1 MTELKKLGALSILT
15 SVFSGLVVFI
25 VSFVFGLFNSADI
38 EARSEL
44 RELQSKHL
52 GAIERIN
59 KVESRSEYN
68 QEMLI
73 KIERGVERLNDKID
87 KLREFK

>member
-15 SVFSGLVVFI
+15 SVFSGLVVFG

-44 RELQSKHL
+44 RDLRVKHL
-52 GAIERIN
+52 GAIERIG

-68 QEMLI
+68 QDMLI
-73 KIERGVERLNDKID
+73 RIERGVEKLNDKID
-87 KLREFK
+87 KLREEN